1 MSEKMEAPEAT
12 NSNKQYSVFF
22 SHKANDQKV
31 TSQLKDLLGTHTE
44 NIEYFISEDIEKGTR
59 WREVIAER
67 LNLANFL
74 VLVFTDPNEDWEWCL
89 YETGFFDAL
98 SQVPQS
104 TRRTLC
110 LHNASTPPPSPIAN
124 LQTIPATKK
133 DVTQWLSELFKF
145 TKQGKTPPPNLA
157 SKICKLFA
165 NSQKPIYCQ
174 RSIDIVVN
182 CASLTSPDDLPDDTT
197 IEGDER
203 LMEELFGGYNGRLD
217 WKSAKGRFRKF
228 PNSAEVNLNT
238 LKELSRAVYAIY
250 NHNIVHPT
258 QGILFVEQGPKRYR
272 PVLDRARELTNDR
285 ICCQIL
291 LTEEVGGQLQNVD
304 NRLGALLTSIRLA
317 VRIRWEI
324 VRPFASNV
332 RAQAR
337 VDPRKLRFDLQT
349 CFNNVFLEA
358 EFRGYFSERDV
369 LNAFESDADKKRI
382 LDIMTKWRKT
392 YPKIWQGIGF
402 SDVTE
407 TFGEVSDQPLTR
419 QDLSL
424 LESGLRE
431 LEKMNRD
438 FLSMAVARAEAL
450 VQRELAIP
458 VTNGPHPSNDAL
470 SIKQK
475 GSRSGDR
482 LELATSTG
490 LR

>member
-1 MSEKMEAPEAT
+1 MSEKTEAPQAT
-12 NSNKQYSVFF
+12 NSNKKYSVFF
-22 SHKANDQKV
+22 SHKVNDQKV
-31 TSQLKDLLGTHTE
+31 TSQLKDLLGHHTE

-59 WREVIAER
+59 WREIIAER

-104 TRRTLC
+104 NRRTFC

-124 LQTIPATKK
+124 LQTVPATKK
-133 DVTQWLSELFKF
+133 DVTQWLSELFKY
-145 TKQGKTPPPNLA
+145 TKQDKIPVPKLA
-157 SKICKLFA
+157 AKICKLFA
-165 NSQKPIYCQ
+165 NNQKPIYCQ
-174 RSIDIVVN
+174 RSIDIIVN
-182 CASLTSPDDLPDDTT
+182 CGSLTSPDDLPQDTL

-203 LMEELFGGYNGRLD
+203 LMEELFGSYNGRLD
-217 WKSAKGRFRKF
+217 WKSAKTRFRKF

-238 LKELSRAVYAIY
+238 LKELSRALYAIY
-250 NHNIVHPT
+250 NNNIVHPT

-272 PVLDRARELTNDR
+272 PVINRASELSNDR
-285 ICCQIL
+285 IRCQIV

-304 NRLGALLTSIRLA
+304 SRLGSLLTSIRLA

-324 VRPFASNV
+324 VRPFASDV

-337 VDPRKLRFDLQT
+337 VDARKLRFDLQT
-349 CFNNVFLEA
+349 CFNNVFMEA

-369 LNAFESDADKKRI
+369 LNAFESDADKRKI
-382 LDIMTKWRKT
+382 LDIMTKWKKT

-407 TFGEVSDQPLTR
+407 TFGEVSDQPMTR

-424 LESGLRE
+424 LEAGLRE
-431 LEKMNRD
+431 LEKLNRD
-438 FLSMAVARAEAL
+438 FLSMAVARAEVL
-450 VQRELAIP
+450 VQRELAVP
-458 VTNGPHPSNDAL
+458 VTTSQRL
-470 SIKQK
+470 S
-475 GSRSGDR
+475 RDR
-482 LELATSTG
+482 QGEFRRPETVSIHQ
-490 LR
+490 